1 MLAELTRKVVCGDAL
16 SRAEAQSALGA
27 LFEETTSD
35 VVIACFLTAL
45 SVKGETA
52 REIAGFAQTMREYA
66 VKFDA
71 PRADLV
77 DTAGTG
83 GGVASFN
90 VSTTAAFV
98 IAGAGIGVAKHGNRA
113 ATSRSGSAD
122 MLEAL
127 GVRIDAPLET
137 VQRCFDRNGLAF
149 LFAPAFHP
157 AMKRVVGIRRQIPHR
172 TIFNLL
178 GPLTNPAGAPFQVVG
193 VFDPELAERLARALH
208 MLGTKRSWVVHSL
221 DGLDEISVQAP
232 TRIVEVTP
240 DAIREFELDPADYG
254 FRYQGEAPPAI
265 KGGDPD
271 ANARLCLEILD
282 GQRRDVLKDLVV
294 MNSAA
299 AIHLAVDV
307 SLSEALQRAER
318 SISSGSAYRKLKEL
332 IETSRES

>member
-1 MLAELTRKVVCGDAL
+1 MLAELTRKVLSGDAL
-16 SRAEAQSALGA
+16 SRAEAERALGA

-35 VVIACFLTAL
+35 IAIACLLTAL

-52 REIAGFAQTMREYA
+52 EEIAGFAHVMREYA
-66 VKFDA
+66 VKVDA

-90 VSTTAAFV
+90 ISTTAAFV

-157 AMKRVVGIRRQIPHR
+157 SMKRVVGVRRQIPHR

-178 GPLTNPAGAPFQVVG
+178 GPLTNPAGAPFQVIG
-193 VFDPELAERLARALH
+193 VFDPLLVRRLARALH
-208 MLGTKRSWVVHSL
+208 MLGTRRSWVVHSL

-232 TRIVEVTP
+232 TRVVEVTP
-240 DAIREFELDPADYG
+240 DGIREFELDPADYG
-254 FRYQGEAPPAI
+254 FRYQGDAPPEI
-265 KGGDPD
+265 KGGDPQV
-271 ANARLCLEILD
+271 NARLCLEILE
-282 GQRRDVLKDLVV
+282 GKRRDVLADLVV

-299 AIHLAVDV
+299 AVHLAADI
-307 SLSEALQRAER
+307 SLSEALQRAEL
-318 SISSGSAYRKLKEL
+318 SISSGSAYRKLQEL
-332 IETSRES
+332 IETSRT